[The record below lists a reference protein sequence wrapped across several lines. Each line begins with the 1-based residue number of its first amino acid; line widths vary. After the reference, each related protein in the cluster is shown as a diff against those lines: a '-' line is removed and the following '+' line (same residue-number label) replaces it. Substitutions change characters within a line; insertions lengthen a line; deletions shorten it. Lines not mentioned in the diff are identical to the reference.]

1 MAKRD
6 AKGRLLP
13 GQGALNPGGRP
24 IGSTRELAELCR
36 QHGPAAVA
44 TLLQVMQGGEPSDQ
58 IAACKVLLDR
68 GYGRAP
74 ETFRLTGEDGGPV
87 KIEVEAEREQLRAI
101 IARVAGAADTKP
113 A

>member
-6 AKGRLLP
+6 TNGRLLP

-36 QHGPAAVA
+36 KHGPDAVK
-44 TLLQVMQGGEPSDQ
+44 TLIQVMQTGDPGDQ

-68 GYGRAP
+68 GYGKAVDKLEISGP
-74 ETFRLTGEDGGPV
+74 EQGPIDV
-87 KIEVEAEREQLRAI
+87 RELSTQALEQI
-101 IARVAGAADTKP
+101 VARGMTSITLPK
-113 A
+113 